1 MHVNSYNSDTSA
13 DELIN
18 RIWYAG
24 EFDVYYRDTAVD

>member
-1 MHVNSYNSDTSA
+1 MHVNSYKSDTST

-24 EFDVYYRDTAVD
+24 EFYTYYRDTVVD